1 MLTKCENCRFYVR
14 RDDEFCFNCG
24 KQNPAEITYGNSKL
38 LLNLYPTFESKL
50 FKLIISLFVTFIL
63 VYFTANQ
70 FVERFPKYNSYILLI
85 SLILWILLTFVVI
98 SILNP
103 LEFSIPTDSDA
114 PKLPEIKNKNNLI
127 SKSETIEKRISE
139 LNYRSR
145 KIDAVLD
152 KIKETDSQ
160 NLQEVRRKLLS
171 ARTIVIS
178 QFARY
183 ELQKKKI
190 ELVRLQNNV
199 SPYLHSLHRLNE
211 FETANGLVTIENTRT
226 EINKLRQNLT
236 NYVAIEFPKKTL
248 PDKENFLAQLAET
261 ENSCEKLREALLS
274 RQAVRALQDISP
286 IEENLKLPSAK
297 EIVHAAETFNIQTTL
312 TDFSESFDELEH
324 EYKRLRAEEETSQK
338 LLES

>member
-1 MLTKCENCRFYVR
+1 MLTKCVNCGFYVR
-14 RDDEFCFNCG
+14 QDDEFCLNCG
-24 KQNPAEITYGNSKL
+24 FTSPSKPEFEKFSVKRFALISSVLFVFFTIFVFLIAGQDRIDIIYGLCFGL
-38 LLNLYPTFESKL
+38 LLC
-50 FKLIISLFVTFIL
+50 VTFGIII
-63 VYFTANQ
+63 TQAIEI
-70 FVERFPKYNSYILLI
+70 FVITKNLKSRQTFQPS
-85 SLILWILLTFVVI
+85 SLKTKNVI
-98 SILNP
+98 
-103 LEFSIPTDSDA
+103 
-114 PKLPEIKNKNNLI
+114 
-127 SKSETIEKRISE
+127 IEKRISE
-139 LNYRSR
+139 LNQRSR
-145 KIDAVLD
+145 NIDKVLD

-171 ARTIVIS
+171 AREIVIS

-190 ELVRLQNNV
+190 ELVRLQNGV
-199 SPYLHSLHRLNE
+199 SPYLYSLHRLNE
-211 FETANGLVTIENTRT
+211 SESEKGLLAIENTQN
-226 EINKLRQNLT
+226 EVNKIRQNLT

-248 PDKENFLAQLAET
+248 PEKQNFLAQLAET

-274 RQAVRALQDISP
+274 RQAARALQDISP
-286 IEENLKLPSAK
+286 LEENLKLPNAK